1 LSFTSYLSSEGYTV
15 KTFTESREALIH
27 IIELNNPM
35 YYQLAIIDIKMPDIN
50 GVQLYQILKI
60 INSCIK
66 VLFVSVLDAVEELTS
81 IFPEIKSKDIIR
93 KPITEER
100 LIAKVDD

>member
-1 LSFTSYLSSEGYTV
+1 
-15 KTFTESREALIH
+15 
-27 IIELNNPM
+27 
-35 YYQLAIIDIKMPDIN
+35 MPDIN

-60 INSCIK
+60 INSGIK
-66 VLFVSVLDAVEELTS
+66 VLFVSALDAVEELMS

-100 LIAKVDD
+100 FIAKVDEVISFT